1 MEKQESMEKI
11 NLQKSGCSHCMAHCD
26 KNSFWG
32 QRTDLN
38 DESEYFLNGKINE
51 ECGVFG
57 VYNVSEAASLS
68 YFGLHAL
75 QHRGQEAAGIA
86 ASDGEKITCIKDKG
100 LITEVFD
107 NKTINKLGGIHAV
120 GHVRYSSDGSNEI
133 ENVQPIMVRAHTGH
147 FAAVHNGQIVNAA
160 ELKETLE
167 NQGSIFQ
174 GSSDSEILLHLI
186 QKESGT
192 FVYKIMKAC
201 QKMEGA
207 FAFIIMTKDCMYAV
221 RDKFGLRPL
230 SFAKLGDG
238 YCISSETCA
247 FDIVGAEF
255 IRDVEP
261 GEVIRIAN
269 DGVKT
274 FHYSDEVQH
283 KMCAM
288 EYIYF
293 ARPDSNIDGVNVHTS
308 RRMAGKIL
316 AENDN
321 VNADIVIGVPD
332 SSLSAAI
339 GYSEAS
345 GLPYEIGLI
354 KNRYVGRTFIQPTQ
368 KQRERGVR
376 MKLSAISSIVSGK
389 RVVMVDDS
397 IVRGTTSR
405 RIVQLLKDAG
415 ATEVHVRIASAPL
428 KHPCFYGVDTSTY
441 EELISDRMNVDELAK
456 YINADSL
463 MFMTVDQ
470 MFQAMPAQDLCVS
483 CFTGEYPTKLYS
495 FDEVVKKNK

>member
-1 MEKQESMEKI
+1 MKME
-11 NLQKSGCSHCMAHCD
+11 N
-26 KNSFWG
+26 
-32 QRTDLN
+32 
-38 DESEYFLNGKINE
+38 EYFLNGKIHE

-57 VYNVSEAASLS
+57 VYHVSSAASLS

-86 ASDGEKITCIKDKG
+86 TSDGQNIKCIKGKG
-100 LITEVFD
+100 LITEVF
-107 NKTINKLGGIHAV
+107 NTETINKMDGIHAI
-120 GHVRYSSDGSNEI
+120 GHVRYSTDGGNEI

-147 FAAVHNGQIVNAA
+147 FGAVHNGQIVNAS
-160 ELKETLE
+160 ELKEELE
-167 NQGSIFQ
+167 NLGSIFQ
-174 GSSDSEILLHLI
+174 GSSDSEIMLHLI
-186 QKESGT
+186 QREAGT
-192 FVYKIMKAC
+192 FVEKIMGAC
-201 QKMEGA
+201 RKMEGA
-207 FAFIIMTKDCMYAV
+207 FAFFIMTKDCMYAV
-221 RDKFGLRPL
+221 RDKNGLRPL
-230 SFAKLGDG
+230 SLAFLEDG

-247 FDIVGAEF
+247 FDIVGAKF
-255 IRDVEP
+255 IRDIEP
-261 GEVIRIAN
+261 GEVVRIAS
-269 DGVKT
+269 DGVKS
-274 FHYSDEVQH
+274 FHYTDQVQH

-293 ARPDSNIDGVNVHTS
+293 ARPDRSIEGINVHTS
-308 RRMAGKIL
+308 RRHAGMLL
-316 AENDN
+316 AKSDDVE
-321 VNADIVIGVPD
+321 ADIVIGVPD

-415 ATEVHVRIASAPL
+415 ATEVHVRIASAPFSS
-428 KHPCFYGVDTSTY
+428 PCFYGVDTSTY
-441 EELISDRMNVDELAK
+441 EELISARMNVDELCT

-463 MFMTVDQ
+463 KFMTIEQ
-470 MFQAMPAQDLCVS
+470 MREAIPTRDLCVS
-483 CFTGEYPTKLYS
+483 CFSGQYPTALFS
-495 FDEVVKKNK
+495 FQKVIKQK

>member
-1 MEKQESMEKI
+1 MKME
-11 NLQKSGCSHCMAHCD
+11 N
-26 KNSFWG
+26 
-32 QRTDLN
+32 
-38 DESEYFLNGKINE
+38 EYFLNGKIHE

-57 VYNVSEAASLS
+57 VYHVSSAASLS

-86 ASDGEKITCIKDKG
+86 TSDGQNIKCIKGKG
-100 LITEVFD
+100 LITEVF
-107 NKTINKLGGIHAV
+107 NTETINKMDGIHAI
-120 GHVRYSSDGSNEI
+120 GHVRYSTDGGNEI

-147 FAAVHNGQIVNAA
+147 FGAVHNGQIVNAS
-160 ELKETLE
+160 ELKEELE
-167 NQGSIFQ
+167 NLGSIFQ
-174 GSSDSEILLHLI
+174 GSSDSEIMLHLI
-186 QKESGT
+186 QREAGT
-192 FVYKIMKAC
+192 FVEKIMGAC
-201 QKMEGA
+201 RKMEGA
-207 FAFIIMTKDCMYAV
+207 YAFIIMTKDCMYAV
-221 RDKFGLRPL
+221 RDKNGLRPL
-230 SFAKLGDG
+230 SLAFLEDG

-247 FDIVGAEF
+247 FDIVGAKF
-255 IRDVEP
+255 IRDIEP
-261 GEVIRIAN
+261 GEVVRIAS
-269 DGVKT
+269 DGVKS
-274 FHYSDEVQH
+274 FHYTDQVQH

-293 ARPDSNIDGVNVHTS
+293 ARPDSSIEGINVHTS
-308 RRMAGKIL
+308 RRHAGMLL
-316 AENDN
+316 AKSDDVE
-321 VNADIVIGVPD
+321 ADIVIGVPD

-415 ATEVHVRIASAPL
+415 ATEVHVRIASAPFSS
-428 KHPCFYGVDTSTY
+428 PCFYDVDTSTY
-441 EELISDRMNVDELAK
+441 EELISARMDVDELCT
-456 YINADSL
+456 YINADTL
-463 MFMTVDQ
+463 KFMTIEQ
-470 MFQAMPAQDLCVS
+470 MREAIPTQDLCVS
-483 CFTGEYPTKLYS
+483 CFSGQYPTALFS
-495 FDEVVKKNK
+495 FQKVIKQK

>member
-1 MEKQESMEKI
+1 MKME
-11 NLQKSGCSHCMAHCD
+11 N
-26 KNSFWG
+26 
-32 QRTDLN
+32 
-38 DESEYFLNGKINE
+38 EYFLTGKIHE

-57 VYNVSEAASLS
+57 VYHVSSAASLS

-86 ASDGEKITCIKDKG
+86 TSDGKQITCIKGKG
-100 LITEVFD
+100 LITEVF
-107 NKTINKLGGIHAV
+107 NNETINRMDGIHAI
-120 GHVRYSSDGSNEI
+120 GHVRYSTDGGNEI

-147 FAAVHNGQIVNAA
+147 FGAVHNGQIVNAS
-160 ELKETLE
+160 ELKEDLE

-174 GSSDSEILLHLI
+174 GSSDSEIMLHLI
-186 QKESGT
+186 QREAGT
-192 FVYKIMKAC
+192 FVEKIMGAC
-201 QKMEGA
+201 RKMEGA

-221 RDKFGLRPL
+221 RDKNGLRPL
-230 SFAKLGDG
+230 SLAFLEDG

-247 FDIVGAEF
+247 FDIVGAKF
-255 IRDVEP
+255 IRDIEP
-261 GEVIRIAN
+261 GEVVRIAS
-269 DGVKT
+269 DGVKS
-274 FHYSDEVQH
+274 FHYTQEVQH

-293 ARPDSNIDGVNVHTS
+293 ARPDSSIEGINVHAS
-308 RRMAGKIL
+308 RRHAGMLL
-316 AENDN
+316 AQSDDVE
-321 VNADIVIGVPD
+321 ADIVIGVPD

-368 KQRERGVR
+368 QQRERGVR

-415 ATEVHVRIASAPL
+415 ATEVHVRIASAPFSS
-428 KHPCFYGVDTSTY
+428 PCFYGVDTSTY
-441 EELISDRMNVDELAK
+441 EELISARMGVDELCT
-456 YINADSL
+456 YINADTL
-463 MFMTVDQ
+463 KFMTIEQ
-470 MFQAMPAQDLCVS
+470 MREAIPTRDLCVS
-483 CFTGEYPTKLYS
+483 CFSGQYPTALFS
-495 FDEVVKKNK
+495 FQKVIKKK

>member
-1 MEKQESMEKI
+1 MKME
-11 NLQKSGCSHCMAHCD
+11 N
-26 KNSFWG
+26 
-32 QRTDLN
+32 
-38 DESEYFLNGKINE
+38 EYFLNGKIHE

-57 VYNVSEAASLS
+57 VYHVSSAASLS

-75 QHRGQEAAGIA
+75 QHLGQEAAGIA
-86 ASDGEKITCIKDKG
+86 TSDGQNIKCIKGKG
-100 LITEVFD
+100 LITEVF
-107 NKTINKLGGIHAV
+107 NTETINKMDGIHAI
-120 GHVRYSSDGSNEI
+120 GHVRYSTDGGNEI

-147 FAAVHNGQIVNAA
+147 FGAVHNGQIVNAS
-160 ELKETLE
+160 ELKEELE
-167 NQGSIFQ
+167 NLGSIFQ
-174 GSSDSEILLHLI
+174 GSSDSEIMLHLI
-186 QKESGT
+186 QREAGT
-192 FVYKIMKAC
+192 FVEKIMGAC
-201 QKMEGA
+201 RKMEGA

-221 RDKFGLRPL
+221 RDKNGLRPL
-230 SFAKLGDG
+230 SLAFLEDG

-247 FDIVGAEF
+247 FDIVGAKF
-255 IRDVEP
+255 IRDIEP
-261 GEVIRIAN
+261 GEVVRIAS
-269 DGVKT
+269 DGVKS
-274 FHYSDEVQH
+274 FHYTDQVQH

-293 ARPDSNIDGVNVHTS
+293 ARPDSSIEGINVHTS
-308 RRMAGKIL
+308 RRHAGMLL
-316 AENDN
+316 AKSDDVE
-321 VNADIVIGVPD
+321 ADIVIGVPD

-354 KNRYVGRTFIQPTQ
+354 KNRYVGRTFIQQPQ

-415 ATEVHVRIASAPL
+415 ATEVHVRIASAPFSS
-428 KHPCFYGVDTSTY
+428 PCFYGVDTSTY
-441 EELISDRMNVDELAK
+441 EELISARMNVDELCT

-463 MFMTVDQ
+463 KFMTIEQ
-470 MFQAMPAQDLCVS
+470 MREAIPTRDLCVS
-483 CFTGEYPTKLYS
+483 CFSGQYPTALFS
-495 FDEVVKKNK
+495 FQKVIKQK

>member
-1 MEKQESMEKI
+1 MKME
-11 NLQKSGCSHCMAHCD
+11 N
-26 KNSFWG
+26 
-32 QRTDLN
+32 
-38 DESEYFLNGKINE
+38 EYFLNGKIHE

-57 VYNVSEAASLS
+57 VYHVSSAASLS

-86 ASDGEKITCIKDKG
+86 TSDGQNIKCIKGKG
-100 LITEVFD
+100 LITEVF
-107 NKTINKLGGIHAV
+107 NTETINKMDGG
-120 GHVRYSSDGSNEI
+120 NEI

-147 FAAVHNGQIVNAA
+147 FGAVHNGQIVNAS
-160 ELKETLE
+160 ELKEELE
-167 NQGSIFQ
+167 NLGSIFQ
-174 GSSDSEILLHLI
+174 GSSDSEIMLHLI
-186 QKESGT
+186 QREAGT
-192 FVYKIMKAC
+192 FVEKIMGAC
-201 QKMEGA
+201 RKMEGA

-221 RDKFGLRPL
+221 RDKNGLRPL
-230 SFAKLGDG
+230 SLAFLEDG

-247 FDIVGAEF
+247 FDIVGAKF
-255 IRDVEP
+255 IRDIEP
-261 GEVIRIAN
+261 GEVVRIAS
-269 DGVKT
+269 DGVKS
-274 FHYSDEVQH
+274 FHYTDQVQH

-293 ARPDSNIDGVNVHTS
+293 ARPDSSIEGINVHTS
-308 RRMAGKIL
+308 RRHAGMLL
-316 AENDN
+316 AKSDDVE
-321 VNADIVIGVPD
+321 ADIVIGVPD

-415 ATEVHVRIASAPL
+415 ATEVHVRIASAPFSS
-428 KHPCFYGVDTSTY
+428 PCFYGVDTSTY
-441 EELISDRMNVDELAK
+441 EELISARMNVDELCT

-463 MFMTVDQ
+463 KFMTIEQ
-470 MFQAMPAQDLCVS
+470 MREAIPTRDLCVS
-483 CFTGEYPTKLYS
+483 CFSGQYPTALFS
-495 FDEVVKKNK
+495 FQKVIKQK

>member
-1 MEKQESMEKI
+1 MKME
-11 NLQKSGCSHCMAHCD
+11 N
-26 KNSFWG
+26 
-32 QRTDLN
+32 
-38 DESEYFLNGKINE
+38 EYFLNGKIHE

-57 VYNVSEAASLS
+57 VYHVSSAASLS

-86 ASDGEKITCIKDKG
+86 TSDGQNIKCIKGKG
-100 LITEVFD
+100 LITEVF
-107 NKTINKLGGIHAV
+107 NTETINKMDGIHAI
-120 GHVRYSSDGSNEI
+120 GHVRYSTDGGNEI

-147 FAAVHNGQIVNAA
+147 FGAVHNGQIVNAS
-160 ELKETLE
+160 ELKEELE
-167 NQGSIFQ
+167 NLGSIFQ
-174 GSSDSEILLHLI
+174 GSSDSEIMLHLI
-186 QKESGT
+186 QREAGT
-192 FVYKIMKAC
+192 FVEKIMGAC
-201 QKMEGA
+201 RKMEGA
-207 FAFIIMTKDCMYAV
+207 YAFIIMTKDCMYAV
-221 RDKFGLRPL
+221 RDKNGLRPL
-230 SFAKLGDG
+230 SLAFLEDG

-247 FDIVGAEF
+247 FDIVGAKF
-255 IRDVEP
+255 IRDIEP
-261 GEVIRIAN
+261 GEVVRIAS
-269 DGVKT
+269 DGVKS
-274 FHYSDEVQH
+274 FHYTDQVQH

-293 ARPDSNIDGVNVHTS
+293 ARPDSSIEGINVHTS
-308 RRMAGKIL
+308 RRHAGMLL
-316 AENDN
+316 AKSDDVE
-321 VNADIVIGVPD
+321 ADIVIGVPD

-415 ATEVHVRIASAPL
+415 ATEVHVRICL
-428 KHPCFYGVDTSTY
+428 LYTS
-441 EELISDRMNVDELAK
+441 R
-456 YINADSL
+456 
-463 MFMTVDQ
+463 
-470 MFQAMPAQDLCVS
+470 CV
-483 CFTGEYPTKLYS
+483 
-495 FDEVVKKNK
+495 

>member
-1 MEKQESMEKI
+1 MKME
-11 NLQKSGCSHCMAHCD
+11 N
-26 KNSFWG
+26 
-32 QRTDLN
+32 
-38 DESEYFLNGKINE
+38 EYFLNGKIHE

-57 VYNVSEAASLS
+57 VYHVSSAASLS

-86 ASDGEKITCIKDKG
+86 TSDGQNIKCIKGKG
-100 LITEVFD
+100 LITEVF
-107 NKTINKLGGIHAV
+107 NTETINKMDGIHAI
-120 GHVRYSSDGSNEI
+120 GHVRYSTDGGNEI

-147 FAAVHNGQIVNAA
+147 FGAVHNGQIVNAS
-160 ELKETLE
+160 ELKEELE
-167 NQGSIFQ
+167 NLGSIFQ
-174 GSSDSEILLHLI
+174 GSSDSEIMLHLI
-186 QKESGT
+186 QREAGT
-192 FVYKIMKAC
+192 FFEKIMGAC
-201 QKMEGA
+201 RKMEGA

-221 RDKFGLRPL
+221 RDKNGLRPL
-230 SFAKLGDG
+230 SLAFLEDG

-247 FDIVGAEF
+247 FDIVGAKF
-255 IRDVEP
+255 IRDIEP
-261 GEVIRIAN
+261 GEVVRIAS
-269 DGVKT
+269 DGVKS
-274 FHYSDEVQH
+274 FHYTDQVQH

-293 ARPDSNIDGVNVHTS
+293 ARPDSSIEGINVHTS
-308 RRMAGKIL
+308 RRHAGMLL
-316 AENDN
+316 AKSDDVE
-321 VNADIVIGVPD
+321 ADIVIGVPD

-415 ATEVHVRIASAPL
+415 ATEVHVRIASAPFSS
-428 KHPCFYGVDTSTY
+428 PCFYGVDTSTY
-441 EELISDRMNVDELAK
+441 EELISARMNVDELCT

-463 MFMTVDQ
+463 KFMTIEQ
-470 MFQAMPAQDLCVS
+470 MREAIPTRDLCVS
-483 CFTGEYPTKLYS
+483 CFSGQYPTALFS
-495 FDEVVKKNK
+495 FQKVIKQK

>member
-1 MEKQESMEKI
+1 MKME
-11 NLQKSGCSHCMAHCD
+11 N
-26 KNSFWG
+26 
-32 QRTDLN
+32 
-38 DESEYFLNGKINE
+38 EYFLTGKIHE

-57 VYNVSEAASLS
+57 VYHVSSAASLS

-86 ASDGEKITCIKDKG
+86 TSDGKQITCIKGKG
-100 LITEVFD
+100 LITEVF
-107 NKTINKLGGIHAV
+107 NNETINKMDGIHAI
-120 GHVRYSSDGSNEI
+120 GHVRYSTDGGNEI

-147 FAAVHNGQIVNAA
+147 FGAVHNGQIAS
-160 ELKETLE
+160 ELKEDLE

-174 GSSDSEILLHLI
+174 GSSDSEIMLHLI
-186 QKESGT
+186 QREAGT
-192 FVYKIMKAC
+192 FVEKIMGAC
-201 QKMEGA
+201 RKMEGA

-221 RDKFGLRPL
+221 RDKNGLRPL
-230 SFAKLGDG
+230 SLAFLEDG

-247 FDIVGAEF
+247 FDIVGAKF
-255 IRDVEP
+255 IRDIEP
-261 GEVIRIAN
+261 GEVVRIAS
-269 DGVKT
+269 DGVKS
-274 FHYSDEVQH
+274 FHYTQEVQH

-293 ARPDSNIDGVNVHTS
+293 ARPDSSIEGINVHTS
-308 RRMAGKIL
+308 RRHAGMLL
-316 AENDN
+316 AQSDDVE
-321 VNADIVIGVPD
+321 ADIVIGVPD

-368 KQRERGVR
+368 QQRERGVR

-415 ATEVHVRIASAPL
+415 ATEVHVRIASAPFSS
-428 KHPCFYGVDTSTY
+428 PCFYGVDTSTY
-441 EELISDRMNVDELAK
+441 EELISARMGVDELCT
-456 YINADSL
+456 YINADTL
-463 MFMTVDQ
+463 KFMTIEQ
-470 MFQAMPAQDLCVS
+470 MREAIPTRDLCVS
-483 CFTGEYPTKLYS
+483 CFSGQYPTALFS
-495 FDEVVKKNK
+495 FQKVIKKK

>member
-1 MEKQESMEKI
+1 MKME
-11 NLQKSGCSHCMAHCD
+11 N
-26 KNSFWG
+26 
-32 QRTDLN
+32 
-38 DESEYFLNGKINE
+38 EYFLNGKIHE

-57 VYNVSEAASLS
+57 VYHVSSAASLS

-86 ASDGEKITCIKDKG
+86 TSDGQNIKCIKGKG
-100 LITEVFD
+100 LITEVF
-107 NKTINKLGGIHAV
+107 NTETINKMDGIHAI
-120 GHVRYSSDGSNEI
+120 GHVRYSTDGGNEI

-147 FAAVHNGQIVNAA
+147 FGAVHNGQIVNAS
-160 ELKETLE
+160 ELKEELE
-167 NQGSIFQ
+167 NLGSIFQ
-174 GSSDSEILLHLI
+174 GSSDSEIMLHLI
-186 QKESGT
+186 QREAGT
-192 FVYKIMKAC
+192 FVEKIMGAC
-201 QKMEGA
+201 RKMEGA
-207 FAFIIMTKDCMYAV
+207 YAFIIMTKDCMYAV
-221 RDKFGLRPL
+221 RDKNGLRPL
-230 SFAKLGDG
+230 SLAFLEGG

-247 FDIVGAEF
+247 FDIVGAKF
-255 IRDVEP
+255 IRDIEP
-261 GEVIRIAN
+261 GEVVRIAS
-269 DGVKT
+269 DGVKS
-274 FHYSDEVQH
+274 FHYTDQVQH

-293 ARPDSNIDGVNVHTS
+293 ARPDSSIEGINVHTS
-308 RRMAGKIL
+308 RRHAGMLL
-316 AENDN
+316 AKSDDVE
-321 VNADIVIGVPD
+321 ADIVIGVPD

-415 ATEVHVRIASAPL
+415 ATEVHVRIASAPFSS
-428 KHPCFYGVDTSTY
+428 PCFYGVDTSTY
-441 EELISDRMNVDELAK
+441 EELISARMDVDELCT
-456 YINADSL
+456 YINADTL
-463 MFMTVDQ
+463 KFMTIEQ
-470 MFQAMPAQDLCVS
+470 MREAIPTQDLCVS
-483 CFTGEYPTKLYS
+483 CFSGQYPTALFS
-495 FDEVVKKNK
+495 FQKVIKQK

>member
-1 MEKQESMEKI
+1 MKME
-11 NLQKSGCSHCMAHCD
+11 N
-26 KNSFWG
+26 
-32 QRTDLN
+32 
-38 DESEYFLNGKINE
+38 EYFLNGKIHE

-57 VYNVSEAASLS
+57 VYHVSSAASLS

-86 ASDGEKITCIKDKG
+86 TSDGQNIKCIKGKG
-100 LITEVFD
+100 LITEVF
-107 NKTINKLGGIHAV
+107 NTETINKMDGIHAI
-120 GHVRYSSDGSNEI
+120 GHVRYSTDGGNEI

-147 FAAVHNGQIVNAA
+147 FGAVHNGQIVNAS
-160 ELKETLE
+160 ELKEELE
-167 NQGSIFQ
+167 NLGSIFQ
-174 GSSDSEILLHLI
+174 GSSDSEIMLHLI
-186 QKESGT
+186 QREAGT
-192 FVYKIMKAC
+192 FVEKIMGAC
-201 QKMEGA
+201 RKMEGA
-207 FAFIIMTKDCMYAV
+207 YAFIIMTKDCMYAV
-221 RDKFGLRPL
+221 RDKNGLRPL
-230 SFAKLGDG
+230 SLAFLEDG

-247 FDIVGAEF
+247 FDIVGAKF
-255 IRDVEP
+255 IRDIEP
-261 GEVIRIAN
+261 GEVVRIAS
-269 DGVKT
+269 DGVKS
-274 FHYSDEVQH
+274 FHYTDQVQH

-293 ARPDSNIDGVNVHTS
+293 ARPDSSIEGINVHTS
-308 RRMAGKIL
+308 RRHAGMLL
-316 AENDN
+316 AKSDDVE
-321 VNADIVIGVPD
+321 ADIVIGVPD

-415 ATEVHVRIASAPL
+415 ATEVHVRIASAPFSS
-428 KHPCFYGVDTSTY
+428 PCFYGVDTSTY
-441 EELISDRMNVDELAK
+441 EELISARMDVDELCT
-456 YINADSL
+456 YINADTL
-463 MFMTVDQ
+463 KFMTIEQ
-470 MFQAMPAQDLCVS
+470 MREAIPTQDLCVACLS
-483 CFTGEYPTKLYS
+483 GQYPTALFS
-495 FDEVVKKNK
+495 FQKVIKQK